1 MRDPLGQFCL
11 PARPFDPGE
20 TFDGTDIAGE
30 EQTRASG
37 TAALFLSRAH
47 RETAH
52 APEALGPSS
61 KENSKPGLVWP
72 FKEDNKDAGLLDLA
86 EAERG
91 EMRRGG
97 RRVGRSRPKVVR
109 LSTSFESVEE
119 ESYNE
124 RTARGLRTNAL
135 CPTRGSLICEQSVDP
150 SERLL
155 GQPGCSRGREAARLV
170 GTPEEGI

>member
-1 MRDPLGQFCL
+1 MTGQTL
-11 PARPFDPGE
+11 QERNKRAHQ
-20 TFDGTDIAGE
+20 
-30 EQTRASG
+30 EQQPS
-37 TAALFLSRAH
+37 FSRARIEKRRMH
-47 RETAH
+47 LR
-52 APEALGPSS
+52 
-61 KENSKPGLVWP
+61 
-72 FKEDNKDAGLLDLA
+72 LLDRVVRRTRSPGSSGRSKRITRTPACLTLPKLK
-86 EAERG
+86 EER
-91 EMRRGG
+91 MRRGG